1 MSRKAALLLG
11 VALSLGMPIG
21 AVGAE
26 PQGQGAAAALKATRM
41 DPASLERRL
50 KSVGTLLE
58 SSSAAQ
64 QIKGNGSEDG
74 RQQAREMHEKAWE
87 AYRAGDYSKAN
98 DLLGQTTRLLFTA
111 TRQAHPEEV
120 AAKKKQRDFA
130 VRLRSAKALLEAQL
144 RVSKE
149 KSAEKEEASHIA
161 QAEKLLK
168 QAEGLSES
176 DIDKA
181 RILLEQAYLI
191 VKASVGK
198 MRQGDTLV
206 RSLHFASKAEEYR
219 YELDRYDAHRMLVD
233 MLTQEK
239 QDVPTIAR
247 KIQDL
252 VGSAVRYKDK
262 AAARAS
268 ADDHKEAVELMEE
281 ATQELIRAI
290 RAAGIFIPG

>member
-1 MSRKAALLLG
+1 MNRMAALLLG
-11 VALSLGMPIG
+11 VALSLGMPITAG
-21 AVGAE
+21 GAE
-26 PQGQGAAAALKATRM
+26 SRGADAALKASRL
-41 DPASLERRL
+41 DPVSLERRL
-50 KSVGTLLE
+50 QSVGTLLE

-64 QIKGNGSEDG
+64 QIKGNGSEEG
-74 RQQAREMHEKAWE
+74 RRQAREMHEKAWE
-87 AYRAGDYSKAN
+87 AYRAGDYAKAS

-120 AAKKKQRDFA
+120 AAKKKQQDFA
-130 VRLRSAKALLEAQL
+130 SRLKSAKALLEAQL

-149 KSAEKEEASHIA
+149 KAAEKEEAGHIA

-168 QAEGLSES
+168 QAEGLAAS

-181 RILLEQAYLI
+181 RILLEQAYVI
-191 VKASVGK
+191 AKSSVGK

-206 RSLHFASKAEEYR
+206 RSLQFASKAEEYR
-219 YELDRYDAHRMLVD
+219 YELDRYDAHRILVD

-239 QDVPTIAR
+239 QDVPTVSK

-252 VGSAVRYKDK
+252 VGSAARYKDK
-262 AAARAS
+262 AAARAA